1 MGMGMRTEDGDGA
14 EDGDRDGA
22 GDGDRDQCSQKTS
35 QPGATNPHLDAHKAF
50 TAWKILIVGVW
61 FNFDNLQ
68 RKKEKKKKQEEAT

>member
-1 MGMGMRTEDGDGA
+1 MGMRTEDGDGA

-22 GDGDRDQCSQKTS
+22 GDGGGDRDHCSQRTS

-50 TAWKILIVGVW
+50 TAWKTLIVGVW